1 MTAVPEPPP
10 RPLLTPPRVRELLAR
25 HELRPRKALGQHYLA
40 DPNTARKVARLGGI
54 EPGETVLEVGPGL
67 GSLTLALRQAGAAV
81 VAVEA
86 DARLLP
92 ALAEVLGDDPL
103 VRVELADALR
113 VDLAALAPGARRLV
127 ANLPYNIAAT
137 LVLKVLAEAPA
148 IAHQVVMVQREVGER
163 LAAAPGSPAY
173 GAPSAKLAAQATAR
187 VLAPVSRRVFVPE
200 PRVDSVLLG
209 VTRRQHPAAAGLDPA
224 ELGRVID
231 AAFGQRRKTLRNALR
246 GLGLDAAGVEAL
258 GAAAGVDLGQR
269 AERLDVAA
277 FAALAETRQA
287 SLLNRSPGAATMPGH
302 RRRGGTLVAA
312 QQRQPGDN
320 PPPAS
325 LRARAAAKV
334 NLGLYVGPLQE
345 NGRYHEVVSVLQS
358 IAIWDELEVQVVPEG
373 LGLEVEGG
381 GLPPDETNLVL
392 VAARE
397 LARRSRDL
405 PGARFRLRKGIPVS
419 AGLGGGSADGAAAL
433 IALDRLWGLHL
444 PAVNLHAMAAE
455 VGSDVPFCIGG
466 GAGVATGRGD
476 KVREVPSKGSTWW
489 VVGIDHERLST
500 EDVYGRFD
508 ELGLAAPLEDRWP
521 DELLAALTAG
531 DPERLAGALYND
543 LEPAAFDLLPGLAK
557 SKQRLL
563 DAGAIGAIMS
573 GSGPTMLGLCR
584 DEDHATQLARSVR
597 SGFAR
602 VEVARGP
609 VPGRHLRV
617 TSGPALAG
625 GVMAA
630 RRPLEPSGQGSS
642 PCPPAPRI
650 IEETGDRWARA

>member
-1 MTAVPEPPP
+1 M
-10 RPLLTPPRVRELLAR
+10 
-25 HELRPRKALGQHYLA
+25 
-40 DPNTARKVARLGGI
+40 
-54 EPGETVLEVGPGL
+54 
-67 GSLTLALRQAGAAV
+67 
-81 VAVEA
+81 
-86 DARLLP
+86 
-92 ALAEVLGDDPL
+92 
-103 VRVELADALR
+103 
-113 VDLAALAPGARRLV
+113 
-127 ANLPYNIAAT
+127 
-137 LVLKVLAEAPA
+137 
-148 IAHQVVMVQREVGER
+148 
-163 LAAAPGSPAY
+163 
-173 GAPSAKLAAQATAR
+173 
-187 VLAPVSRRVFVPE
+187 
-200 PRVDSVLLG
+200 
-209 VTRRQHPAAAGLDPA
+209 
-224 ELGRVID
+224 
-231 AAFGQRRKTLRNALR
+231 
-246 GLGLDAAGVEAL
+246 
-258 GAAAGVDLGQR
+258 
-269 AERLDVAA
+269 
-277 FAALAETRQA
+277 
-287 SLLNRSPGAATMPGH
+287 
-302 RRRGGTLVAA
+302 AA
-312 QQRQPGDN
+312 QQRQPGDH
-320 PPPAS
+320 PTPSS

-334 NLGLYVGPLQE
+334 NLGLYVGPVQK

-358 IAIWDELEVQVVPEG
+358 SDIWDELEVEVVPEG

-444 PAVNLHAMAAE
+444 PTVNLHAMAAE
-455 VGSDVPFCIGG
+455 VGSDVPFCVAG

-476 KVREVPSKGSTWW
+476 KVREVPSKGSSWW

-500 EDVYGRFD
+500 EDVYDRFD

-521 DELLAALTAG
+521 DDLLAALAAG

-563 DAGAIGAIMS
+563 EAGALGAIMS

-609 VPGRHLRV
+609 VPGV
-617 TSGPALAG
+617 TFG
-625 GVMAA
+625 
-630 RRPLEPSGQGSS
+630 
-642 PCPPAPRI
+642 
-650 IEETGDRWARA
+650 